1 MGPLI
6 ITIKNFILQKQRSG
20 KTYSKEE
27 SEIREHLHQL
37 SISCKC
43 MSDNILQFQQKITE
57 VTKEEVHDKVSKQ
70 LCEIAELKS
79 PEVQFDKERFLNNY
93 FKKTLAT
100 KTEVL
105 PIYVQL
111 YTHRHGPAIIEKYA
125 NDLSINIFERTK
137 IKDLLQQP
145 DMVLANHFKKI
156 HTTKDP
162 NEQKEALQKIQTLN
176 EVLKNSKLQQA
187 IDLET
192 LKMEFK
198 TRLAAEITDIK
209 TSFKEDLLKLRDTQ
223 NKRLVD
229 SNTSL
234 KNKLNI
240 LEKENRLLTTKLT
253 LLEEKFEK
261 EKKRRSRYV

>member
-1 MGPLI
+1 PPPQSMVIQIRDQLKSNIQNIQKEIHTKTKTKQLLELLTECSTQLNESTLDKKNLREIKGLLENLNSKLAEPNDLMGPLI

-125 NDLSINIFERTK
+125 NDLSINI
-137 IKDLLQQP
+137 
-145 DMVLANHFKKI
+145 
-156 HTTKDP
+156 
-162 NEQKEALQKIQTLN
+162 
-176 EVLKNSKLQQA
+176 
-187 IDLET
+187 
-192 LKMEFK
+192 
-198 TRLAAEITDIK
+198 
-209 TSFKEDLLKLRDTQ
+209 
-223 NKRLVD
+223 
-229 SNTSL
+229 
-234 KNKLNI
+234 
-240 LEKENRLLTTKLT
+240 
-253 LLEEKFEK
+253 
-261 EKKRRSRYV
+261 